1 MIIPGPSHYYSFHL
15 DLSSLSFLFDF
26 QRLCSFACLFVAA
39 CSSLSLSSAPWI
51 ECFLIERD
59 EGMIIFHDVSNRMQQ
74 VSPCGDCL

>member
-1 MIIPGPSHYYSFHL
+1 MIIAGPSHHYSFHL

-26 QRLCSFACLFVAA
+26 QRLFSFACLFVAA
-39 CSSLSLSSAPWI
+39 CSSLSSPTWI

-74 VSPCGDCL
+74 V